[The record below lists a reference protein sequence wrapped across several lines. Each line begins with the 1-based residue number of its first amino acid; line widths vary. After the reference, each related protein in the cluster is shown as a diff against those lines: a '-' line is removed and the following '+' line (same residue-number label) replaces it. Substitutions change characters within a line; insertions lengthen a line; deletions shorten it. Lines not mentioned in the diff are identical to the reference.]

1 MDRPGDK
8 DDEKREEEIE
18 DVIREE
24 VARRRPIDTD
34 AIRRRQRQR
43 RDALLRL
50 RNVDEPT
57 LRRLLI
63 SEYGLTLGSAE
74 LDDVV
79 RAWRAIPR

>member
-1 MDRPGDK
+1 MDRRDDK
-8 DDEKREEEIE
+8 NNEKRQEEIE

-50 RNVDEPT
+50 RNVDERT
-57 LRRLLI
+57 LRGLLI
-63 SEYGLTLGSAE
+63 SEYGLKPGSAE

-79 RAWRAIPR
+79 RAWRAMKR

>member
-63 SEYGLTLGSAE
+63 SEYGLTPGSAE